1 MRSILLV
8 AAVGAALPM
17 ATLTPK
23 MLLTRKITQLVTGFL
38 TDAQLSRAI
47 DIAALDIHNGK
58 RADEIMSDLYDYF
71 THTLDEVQ
79 LKAINQGYK
88 AMVKDLGEEGAAN
101 AVERMK
107 KVTAYAITPAVEQ
120 IRAEGQTPD
129 LAYMAMSR
137 QLTPDFVRIVVGL
150 VRDTLTPNEWN
161 SVKAHYGGM
170 LRILENVQQPC
181 VVNPSSW

>member
-1 MRSILLV
+1 MSNV
-8 AAVGAALPM
+8 PSSLP
-17 ATLTPK
+17 LE
-23 MLLTRKITQLVTGFL
+23 
-38 TDAQLSRAI
+38 
-47 DIAALDIHNGK
+47 H
-58 RADEIMSDLYDYF
+58 LYDYL
-71 THTLDEVQ
+71 THALDEVQ

-120 IRAEGQTPD
+120 IHAQGQTPD

-150 VRDTLTPNEWN
+150 
-161 SVKAHYGGM
+161 
-170 LRILENVQQPC
+170 
-181 VVNPSSW
+181 

>member
-1 MRSILLV
+1 MREQ
-8 AAVGAALPM
+8 
-17 ATLTPK
+17 
-23 MLLTRKITQLVTGFL
+23 RKLWSL
-38 TDAQLSRAI
+38 
-47 DIAALDIHNGK
+47 NGVLK
-58 RADEIMSDLYDYF
+58 FRKYLYDYL
-71 THTLDEVQ
+71 THVLDEVQ

-120 IRAEGQTPD
+120 IRAQGETPD

-150 VRDTLTPNEWN
+150 VRDTLTQTEWN

-170 LRILENVQQPC
+170 LRILENVQQPQPC
-181 VVNPSSW
+181 VVTPSSGW